1 MLKSKYNCVPFRY
14 VNSNNSE
21 IFNILNEIKVLPV
34 NSNPLRKSSADDGIN
49 DFDKLKPECI
59 FDKYKSEYYDKNGKY
74 YSYYDDSDYYYE
86 HLEERYK
93 QKDAFKAYTVESLFP
108 ELKDKTL
115 NNESNSTYLK
125 VNGNDITINARVM
138 FWDEFD
144 GTANER
150 KDKIYNNFI
159 KDLPNF
165 NEKGDNRTV
174 REVLIDGLE
183 RYWQKS
189 FEGSIFDFYPGMKI
203 NTYVNVQDDTGREGY
218 SYNTESHD
226 DELYVV
232 VSSGNGASYMLPNYI
247 WINVNLYPTVTTN
260 LARTAAHEFGHIL
273 GLCDYYSNDGNE
285 VPVINDSVQKN
296 SEIRMHGLMNS
307 AILEKLDT
315 VPNDIEMTLYG
326 AIDNTFSCSQ
336 RFIPERK
343 KANNPDGQERISWAL
358 REKIAYANLTPH
370 PSDDVIASCI
380 KYEWAN
386 EKYFIPINSE
396 IKIYNSFKYAA
407 NENYAVIIDAA
418 DGFENVET
426 LEIPSAIDGV
436 EVVKISNYAFENQSS
451 LKSIVLP
458 NGIIDIGYSAF
469 ENCHNLAEVN
479 FPEQLQYIRQNA
491 FKSCALKEIMIFSDV
506 EKIFDST
513 FEDCNFLKSITVD
526 NNNKF
531 YYSEDGVLFNKEK
544 TKLIQ
549 YPVGNNRGEYII
561 PNGVETI
568 SGNAFKG
575 CTSLKNVSIPE
586 GVEYIG
592 WAAFESTALETI
604 YIPSSVKII
613 ENYAFYSCGSLSSV
627 TLKKESPENY
637 ANNIFLA
644 SDSNLKIYVPN
655 ESIAFYEQWITTS
668 TVSFYPITEE

>member
-1 MLKSKYNCVPFRY
+1 MN
-14 VNSNNSE
+14 
-21 IFNILNEIKVLPV
+21 
-34 NSNPLRKSSADDGIN
+34 
-49 DFDKLKPECI
+49 
-59 FDKYKSEYYDKNGKY
+59 
-74 YSYYDDSDYYYE
+74 
-86 HLEERYK
+86 
-93 QKDAFKAYTVESLFP
+93 
-108 ELKDKTL
+108 
-115 NNESNSTYLK
+115 
-125 VNGNDITINARVM
+125 
-138 FWDEFD
+138 
-144 GTANER
+144 
-150 KDKIYNNFI
+150 
-159 KDLPNF
+159 
-165 NEKGDNRTV
+165 
-174 REVLIDGLE
+174 
-183 RYWQKS
+183 
-189 FEGSIFDFYPGMKI
+189 I

-336 RFIPERK
+336 RFIP
-343 KANNPDGQERISWAL
+343 
-358 REKIAYANLTPH
+358 
-370 PSDDVIASCI
+370 
-380 KYEWAN
+380 
-386 EKYFIPINSE
+386 INSE

-491 FKSCALKEIMIFSDV
+491 FKSCALKEIIIFSDV

-526 NNNKF
+526 NNKF

-613 ENYAFYSCGSLSSV
+613 QNYAFYSCNSLRSV
-627 TLKKESPENY
+627 TFKKELPENY
-637 ANNIFLA
+637 ANNIFWA

-655 ESIAFYEQWITTS
+655 ESIALYEQWITTS